1 MPACATLAGTM
12 SASALALV
20 LVAAVLHATWNL
32 WLKRAQADPASLSW
46 LTAAI
51 GAVAYAPAALLLH
64 GDTLDGLSAAVWWS
78 VLASGVLHV
87 AYFFALQHGYRVGD
101 LSVVYPVARGVGP
114 MLSALVAIVWLGEPA
129 TVLSLLGLAL
139 IVAGTFTIA
148 GGWAMVGRLW
158 RARGRGAG
166 ARVSAS
172 AASGRAASPVPATA
186 VPMPGA
192 DPAATALDRVRA
204 GLVWGAITGVLI
216 ACYTVTDGRA
226 VRVLGAAPLL
236 FYWMSDAARAVLL
249 TPAAL
254 VRRDRLKDTLR
265 HSWRPVV
272 GIALISPLGYILVL
286 QAMTMAPVSHVA
298 PAREVSMLIAAVLG
312 ARLLSEGELA
322 RRLAGAVLIV
332 GGVVCLA
339 LA

>member
-1 MPACATLAGTM
+1 MSLA
-12 SASALALV
+12 ALALV

-46 LTAAI
+46 WTAAI
-51 GAVAYAPAALLLH
+51 GALAYAPAALLMH
-64 GDTLDGLSAAVWWS
+64 GDALSGLGAAVWWS

-114 MLSALVAIVWLGEPA
+114 MLSALVAIVWLGEAA
-129 TVLSLLGLAL
+129 TALSLLGLAL

-148 GGWAMVGRLW
+148 GGWAMLGRLL
-158 RARGRGAG
+158 RAERAERAERSDVR
-166 ARVSAS
+166 RVHAPGD
-172 AASGRAASPVPATA
+172 AALA
-186 VPMPGA
+186 
-192 DPAATALDRVRA
+192 RVRA

-216 ACYTVTDGRA
+216 ACYTVNDGRA
-226 VRVLGAAPLL
+226 VRILGAAPLL
-236 FYWMSDAARAVLL
+236 FYWLSDAARAVLL
-249 TPAAL
+249 TPSAL
-254 VRRDRLKDTLR
+254 ARRDQLVDTWR
-265 HSWRPVV
+265 QSWRPVI